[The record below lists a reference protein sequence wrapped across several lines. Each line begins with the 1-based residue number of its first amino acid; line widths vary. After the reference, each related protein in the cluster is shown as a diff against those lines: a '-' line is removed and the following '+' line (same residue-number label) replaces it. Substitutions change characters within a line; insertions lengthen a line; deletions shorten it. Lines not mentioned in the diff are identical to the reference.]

1 MWAFTGF
8 IGQKYMN
15 TDYAIYHTDLN
26 WLRAKQLP
34 FPSLW
39 SCSSSFFFF
48 PHSLAT
54 YVLSLLVFYSVQTL
68 CWCSLKVDREKP
80 LVINILFF
88 FFFFFGNEAFGHVSV
103 FFSNQ
108 YCFQMFSCCFFVGCI
123 WIVTWSLAL
132 CFPEGSLWL
141 GRNQTQNQAAI
152 FWPQL
157 PQLGFMFGFEI
168 LVWPIA
174 QSPAT
179 EFISEVRGGIYQ
191 WPKTTQAIASCWL
204 RVDSNSS

>member
-1 MWAFTGF
+1 
-8 IGQKYMN
+8 MN
-15 TDYAIYHTDLN
+15 TDYAIYRIDLK
-26 WLRAKQLP
+26 WLHVKQLP
-34 FPSLW
+34 FPLLW
-39 SCSSSFFFF
+39 SCSSSSFFFF

-54 YVLSLLVFYSVQTL
+54 YVLSLLVFYSVQML
-68 CWCSLKVDREKP
+68 CWCSLKVNKEKP
-80 LVINILFF
+80 LVINTLFF
-88 FFFFFGNEAFGHVSV
+88 FFCLFGNEAFGHVSV
-103 FFSNQ
+103 FFSNP

-141 GRNQTQNQAAI
+141 GSNQTQNQAAI

-174 QSPAT
+174 SAEPSHRVHFWIQRWHLPMTQDYTSCC
-179 EFISEVRGGIYQ
+179 FML
-191 WPKTTQAIASCWL
+191 TTCRFKL
-204 RVDSNSS
+204 NC